1 MTDLE
6 GRVAG
11 TIRSFSNLP
20 VGWHYGS
27 GVGADPYAVD
37 VALSITSLLI
47 DHQVRNIEAFPDLDG
62 GVLVC
67 GYHKQD
73 TLEVLCRPS
82 GRIDYVHE
90 IDDVP
95 AKERENASQR
105 QVEEYLGELEWRQR
119 NSFVSYTQNITAVKK
134 DVLQVWLS
142 KLLLTMEEYPYL
154 RRNAESRQTDAN
166 VAISIVSTEESL
178 RIPIF
183 SGESN
188 LTYSQETAGLLAN
201 HRLQVIRATET
212 SGISPIINAGI

>member
-20 VGWHYGS
+20 AGWHYGS

-47 DHQVRNIEAFPDLDG
+47 DHRARNIEAFPDLDG
-62 GVLVC
+62 GILVC

-73 TLEVLCRPS
+73 TLEILCRPG
-82 GRIDYVHE
+82 GRINYVHE
-90 IDDVP
+90 INDEL
-95 AKERENASQR
+95 ANERENVSQR

-119 NSFVSYTQNITAVKK
+119 SSFVSYTQNITAERK
-134 DVLQVWLS
+134 DDLQVWPS
-142 KLLLTMEEYPYL
+142 KFHQTMEEYPYL
-154 RRNAESRQTDAN
+154 RRNAESRRTDAN

-183 SGESN
+183 SGASN

-212 SGISPIINAGI
+212 SGISPIINAGV